1 MMLWDDVGGE
11 QLWLLTPLEFSKL
24 PDGTKLTCIDGK
36 KAINGKN
43 YIDQDT
49 RFGQIAWG
57 LIGSLEE
64 VERIVNHE

>member
-24 PDGTKLTCIDGK
+24 PDGTKLTFIDGK
-36 KAINGKN
+36 KAIKGKN